1 MNIFKE
7 RSVNKRVYCG
17 HTATHYSFHSEIF
30 FSRLRR
36 RLQEWRM
43 GMGEGGDD
51 WNWGA

>member
-30 FSRLRR
+30 FFSVEEEIARMEDGYGGRR
-36 RLQEWRM
+36 I
-43 GMGEGGDD
+43 
-51 WNWGA
+51 